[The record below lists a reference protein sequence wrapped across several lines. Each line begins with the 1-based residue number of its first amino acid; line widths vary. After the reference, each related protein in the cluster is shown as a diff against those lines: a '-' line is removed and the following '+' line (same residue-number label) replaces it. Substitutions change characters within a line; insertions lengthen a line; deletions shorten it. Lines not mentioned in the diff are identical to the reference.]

1 MDTHILLIEADIHL
15 SRLLELNLLDSPEYN
30 ADFAQESQH
39 RYCLNTVHNGT
50 EGLITA
56 RESQPDLILL
66 GMNLPDF
73 SAFEIC
79 RRLRSTGNQVPL
91 ILLGTGHEI
100 RDCVAGLDAGADD
113 YIFQPFAMEELRA
126 RIRSRLRRVSL
137 EAQPN
142 RLQFEELTLDRATR
156 EVYRHRQAIELT
168 AREFAL
174 LEYFMTHPRQVMTRN
189 QILDRV
195 WNDNPSI
202 DPNILDV
209 YMRYLR
215 LKLEQHHKQR
225 LLHTVRS
232 VGYVLRKPLLKQVPP
247 VKLASSAT
255 HSHLLVG

>member
-1 MDTHILLIEADIHL
+1 
-15 SRLLELNLLDSPEYN
+15 
-30 ADFAQESQH
+30 
-39 RYCLNTVHNGT
+39 
-50 EGLITA
+50 
-56 RESQPDLILL
+56 
-66 GMNLPDF
+66 
-73 SAFEIC
+73 
-79 RRLRSTGNQVPL
+79 
-91 ILLGTGHEI
+91 
-100 RDCVAGLDAGADD
+100 
-113 YIFQPFAMEELRA
+113 
-126 RIRSRLRRVSL
+126 
-137 EAQPN
+137 
-142 RLQFEELTLDRATR
+142 
-156 EVYRHRQAIELT
+156 
-168 AREFAL
+168 
-174 LEYFMTHPRQVMTRN
+174 MTRN